1 MENKNTS
8 QEMQETKNTTTEK
21 WYDKGNRFIDKA
33 RIVVAVLILLFIGS
47 KVVVNKNA
55 DNSVSI
61 KFKSEDG
68 TTQNIATVTNDS
80 KKGSNTKS
88 EPVVSKEVSV
98 PAKKKTYSEGTV
110 SIAGNKLF
118 FNDRFYE
125 GYPELQYADFFS
137 GNERWE
143 VINNMG
149 LPELT
154 LTDDM
159 TGDRRLPSRDGSF
172 SWRLPYIEKPHQNIS
187 YVVGQPDNFNE
198 EMYTLE
204 YADGRNIQMISDGSK
219 SMDGGGQLSYQDVLD
234 IIDDIRGMYPD
245 DDLKFEYVEN
255 SALVMS
261 AVKPESFSGII
272 FVVDSAANIN
282 IIKFDYL
289 QSTFDQLKADMALV
303 KSGLG
308 FESNAAPI
316 KRIPYGRA
324 NILAD
329 EIRLYDASG
338 APKVIDNR
346 DHYLY

>member
-1 MENKNTS
+1 MENKNLN
-8 QEMQETKNTTTEK
+8 QENNKETKNTTNEK
-21 WYDKGNRFIDKA
+21 WYDKGDRFINKS

-47 KVVVNKNA
+47 RLVINTDN
-55 DNSVSI
+55 NSVSI
-61 KFKSEDG
+61 KFKSTDG
-68 TTQNIATVTNDS
+68 STKNITTITNDS
-80 KKGSNTKS
+80 KKGGDTKS
-88 EPVVSKEVSV
+88 EPVVSKEAPA

-159 TGDRRLPSRDGSF
+159 AGDRRLPSRDGSF

-219 SMDGGGQLSYQDVLD
+219 SMDGGGQLSHQDVLD
-234 IIDDIRGMYPD
+234 IIDDIREMYPD

-324 NILAD
+324 NLLAD

-338 APKVIDNR
+338 APKVINNS

>member
-1 MENKNTS
+1 MENKNTD
-8 QEMQETKNTTTEK
+8 QEIQETKNVTTEK

-80 KKGSNTKS
+80 KKGADTKS
-88 EPVVSKEVSV
+88 EPAVSKEVPV
-98 PAKKKTYSEGTV
+98 PAKKKNYTEGTV

-143 VINNMG
+143 VINNMD

-159 TGDRRLPSRDGSF
+159 AGDRRLPSRDGSF

-187 YVVGQPDNFNE
+187 YVVGQPDNFNK

-204 YADGRNIQMISDGSK
+204 YVDGRNIQMISDGTK
-219 SMDGGGQLSYQDVLD
+219 TMDGGGQLSYQDTLD

-272 FVVDSAANIN
+272 FVVDSVANIN

-289 QSTFDQLKADMALV
+289 QSSFEQLKADMALV

-324 NILAD
+324 NLLAD

-338 APKVIDNR
+338 APKIIDNS